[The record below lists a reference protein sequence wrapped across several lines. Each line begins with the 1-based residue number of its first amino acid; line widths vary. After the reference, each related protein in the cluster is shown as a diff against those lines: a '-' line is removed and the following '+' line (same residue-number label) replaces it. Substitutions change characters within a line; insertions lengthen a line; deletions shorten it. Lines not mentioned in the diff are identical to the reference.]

1 MRMSR
6 YATLRGEPPTAWPDW
21 VAPGTRRR
29 LDALNR
35 LVCCVVDGVLRG
47 QPALSGETAVVV
59 ANSYGSVD
67 ATLRFV
73 GSIAAFG
80 DHAASPTAFTTS
92 VHNSS
97 AGVLGELLQLHG
109 PSTTLS
115 QGGTGGLSVLRWA
128 QMMLGAGRAPAVLA
142 VVGDRHVTWSRDIV
156 TRLSDSPW
164 PIGDGAAAM
173 LLEEGQGPGRE
184 VRLGTHPATRC
195 LDGGAL
201 VASDERVLAERACGQ
216 ERIRAPDQL
225 GAWWPNCLLSVL
237 PWDRPEAVQLR
248 EIEDGHLM
256 EAWLGPAVPA

>member
-1 MRMSR
+1 MRISR
-6 YATLRGEPPTAWPDW
+6 YAALPGDPPAAWPDW
-21 VAPGTRRR
+21 VPAGTRRR

-35 LVCCVVDGVLRG
+35 LACCAVDGVLRG

-67 ATLRFV
+67 ATLRFI
-73 GSIAAFG
+73 GSISGFG

-109 PSTTLS
+109 PSTTIS

-128 QMMLGAGRAPAVLA
+128 QMMLAAGRAPAVLA
-142 VVGDRHVTWSRDIV
+142 VVGDRHVAWSREIV

-164 PIGDGAAAM
+164 PIGDGAAAL
-173 LLEEGQGPGRE
+173 LLEDGPGPGRE
-184 VRLGTHPATRC
+184 LRLGRHPARRC

-201 VASDERVLAERACGQ
+201 LMDDERILAARSQGQ
-216 ERIRAPDQL
+216 ERVRAPDLL
-225 GAWWPNCLLSVL
+225 GAWWPNCLLSAL
-237 PWDRPEAVQLR
+237 PWEQAEAVQLR
-248 EIEDGHLM
+248 EVEDSHLM
-256 EAWLGPAVPA
+256 EAWLGPGTPL